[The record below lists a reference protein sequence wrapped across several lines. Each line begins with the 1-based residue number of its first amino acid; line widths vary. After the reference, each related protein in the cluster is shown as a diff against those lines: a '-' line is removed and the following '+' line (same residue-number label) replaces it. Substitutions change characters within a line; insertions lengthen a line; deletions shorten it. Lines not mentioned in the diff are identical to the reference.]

1 MKSRIVCSL
10 TCAAFAL
17 GGCYEP
23 FSNEDLEFLLSTPQ
37 ALSID
42 VPATNTQSLRTAQT
56 GEDGPAKFYRDTLKS
71 AQEINDGLFAFLEIV
86 EFISDFPPTV
96 REDDRRIW
104 GPFPADDNPDNTIEI
119 ALVID
124 RSRTATVARFVSTA
138 TAAAETS
145 YSYSLVA
152 RPIGTGDE
160 AWLAIL
166 GGQSHPRPEGQEGQT
181 GRMVVSF
188 ENLRILDP
196 ENNSDPG
203 ITVRQQFDGLSV
215 ESRVVADKKDAGP
228 EFEVTAAFI
237 HNEEQD
243 GTGSFIFAV
252 VEDQLKNIPG
262 DEVLYIGSRW
272 LLGGRGRADVAITS
286 KGTPNRPPRP
296 FAAVSECWN
305 DNFERVFL
313 VSFPQV
319 EEFTPVGTVEDCGPA
334 LLQSNFPDD

>member
-1 MKSRIVCSL
+1 MKRRIVCSL
-10 TCAAFAL
+10 TCAAFIL
-17 GGCYEP
+17 NGCYEP

-42 VPATNTQSLRTAQT
+42 VPATDTQSLRAAQT
-56 GEDGPAKFYRDTLKS
+56 GVDGPAKFYRDTLKS
-71 AQEINDGLFAFLEIV
+71 AREINDGIFAFLDIV
-86 EFISDFPPTV
+86 EFISAFPPTI

-104 GPFPADDNPDNTIEI
+104 GPFPADDNPDNTLEI
-119 ALVID
+119 ALIID

-138 TAAAETS
+138 TAAADVS
-145 YSYSLVA
+145 YTYSLVA
-152 RPIGTGDE
+152 RPIGTGDD

-166 GGQSHPRPEGQEGQT
+166 GGQSHPRPEGDDGQT
-181 GRMVVSF
+181 GRMVVSL

-196 ENNSDPG
+196 ANNTDRG
-203 ITVRQQFDGLSV
+203 IFFVGYDTRFNRKTIQLFADG
-215 ESRVVADKKDAGP
+215 DAGP
-228 EFEVTAAFI
+228 EFEVTAAFV

-262 DEVLYIGSRW
+262 DEILYIGSRW

-286 KGTPNRPPRP
+286 QGRPNRPARA

-305 DNFERVFL
+305 NDFERVFL

-319 EEFTPVGTVEDCGPA
+319 AEFMPVGTVEDCGPD